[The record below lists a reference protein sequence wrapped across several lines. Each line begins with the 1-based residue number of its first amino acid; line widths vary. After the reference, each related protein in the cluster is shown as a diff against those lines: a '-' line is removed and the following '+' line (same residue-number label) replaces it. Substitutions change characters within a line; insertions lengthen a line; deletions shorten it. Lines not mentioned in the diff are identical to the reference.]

1 MTQPKPLW
9 AGISPGTGPD
19 LSPCFLMNE
28 LFAQCGWEGPA
39 FLQLAD
45 TVKET
50 VPVVHSS
57 GLYLE
62 DGVLTDSLTPSRQ
75 ALVDTY
81 HQVQYYWRKDAAPV
95 GQ

>member
-1 MTQPKPLW
+1 
-9 AGISPGTGPD
+9 
-19 LSPCFLMNE
+19 MNE

-62 DGVLTDSLTPSRQ
+62 DGVLTDSLTPVVRPWWTPIIKYNTTGARMQ
-75 ALVDTY
+75 RRWVN
-81 HQVQYYWRKDAAPV
+81 KK
-95 GQ
+95 GMI